1 MRTEK
6 QEASNLRKNGKS
18 YKEIYDTLGI
28 PKSTLSDWFRNED
41 WSKKITKYLNK
52 ESAEESVKR
61 LVILNRQ
68 RRVHLADLYIQAREE
83 AEEEFYFLKND
94 PLFISGM
101 MIYWGEGDKKTPG
114 QVRVSNSDPEMIKI
128 FLSFLYKMCGTSS
141 PRIWFNLLV
150 YPDNDVK
157 KVETFW
163 QSFLGADRDRFQ
175 KSVRLK
181 GKEKTKRLEYGICN
195 VGISSR
201 YLKEKMLVWLKLLK
215 DELIARL

>member
-83 AEEEFYFLKND
+83 AEEEFYF
-94 PLFISGM
+94 F
-101 MIYWGEGDKKTPG
+101 KK
-114 QVRVSNSDPEMIKI
+114 
-128 FLSFLYKMCGTSS
+128 
-141 PRIWFNLLV
+141 
-150 YPDNDVK
+150 
-157 KVETFW
+157 
-163 QSFLGADRDRFQ
+163 
-175 KSVRLK
+175 
-181 GKEKTKRLEYGICN
+181 
-195 VGISSR
+195 
-201 YLKEKMLVWLKLLK
+201 
-215 DELIARL
+215 